1 VNGPKDLR
9 DWIAQLRSAGELV
22 EIRSEV
28 DPYLEITEIA
38 DRTLKGGGPA
48 LLFSNVKGSQQALL
62 INQFGTERRMLMA
75 LGVDSLDAIGAQI
88 GELLELRPPDGLKD
102 KLQALG
108 RLKSVAD
115 ARPKIVKKAVCQE
128 VVWPEPN
135 LDLLPIQYQWPD
147 DGGPFITLANV
158 ITKDPVTGGRN
169 VGMYRLQKH
178 AKNELGLHWQ
188 MHKDAAADA
197 RDGEGRMEVALAL
210 GTDPITT
217 YSGSMPL
224 PKHIDE
230 YMVAGWLRDE
240 PIELVQCKTVDL
252 QVPANAEI
260 IIEGYC
266 IRGET
271 KPEGPFGDHTGY
283 YTPVDDFPVMHITA
297 MTSRRNPI
305 YPSIVVGP
313 PPCEDL
319 WLAKAT
325 ERIFLPAVRVTL
337 PEVVDYDLP
346 FAGTFHNCAI
356 FSIKKRFPGHA
367 QKVMHAIWGTGLL
380 SLTKAVIIVDEW
392 VNVHDYNEVVWQMGA
407 NIDPGHD
414 ILLSYGPLDQ
424 LDHAARLKALGGK
437 IGFDATAKLEG
448 EGYTRGPWPE
458 VNRIP
463 DDVKAQVDARW
474 AELGIPLPGFSGAFR
489 RSGAAAS
496 GSGEGML
503 AKLRG
508 AKGQPG

>member
-1 VNGPKDLR
+1 MNGPRDLR
-9 DWIAQLRSAGELV
+9 AWIAELRKAGELV
-22 EIRSEV
+22 EVTQEV

-38 DRTLKGGGPA
+38 DRAMKGGGPA
-48 LLFSNVKGSQQALL
+48 LLFSNVKGSQVPLL

-75 LGVDSLDAIGAQI
+75 LGADSLDAIGDAI
-88 GELLELRPPDGLKD
+88 GELLELKPPDGLVD
-102 KLQALG
+102 KVRALG

-115 ARPKIVKKAVCQE
+115 ARPKLVKSAPCQE
-128 VVWPEPN
+128 VVWPEPD
-135 LDLLPIQYQWPD
+135 LDLLPIQFCWPD
-147 DGGPFITLANV
+147 DGGPFMTLANI

-178 AKNELGLHWQ
+178 SKRELGLHWQ
-188 MHKDAAADA
+188 MHKDAAADWTEGA
-197 RDGEGRMEVALAL
+197 GRMEVAIAL

-230 YMVAGWLRDE
+230 YMVAGWLRDD
-240 PIELVQCKTVDL
+240 PIELVQCTTIDL

-266 IRGET
+266 ERGELR
-271 KPEGPFGDHTGY
+271 PEGPFGDHTGY
-283 YTPVDDFPVMHITA
+283 YTPVDDFPVLHVTA
-297 MTSRRNPI
+297 ITSRRDPI

-346 FAGTFHNCAI
+346 YAGTFHNCAI
-356 FSIKKRFPGHA
+356 FSIRKRFPGHA
-367 QKVMHAIWGTGLL
+367 LKVMHAIWGTGLL

-392 VNVHDYNEVVWQMGA
+392 VDPHDYNQVVWQMGA
-407 NIDPGHD
+407 NIDPAED
-414 ILLSYGPLDQ
+414 ILISRGPLDQ
-424 LDHAARLKALGGK
+424 LDHAARIKALGGK
-437 IGFDATAKLEG
+437 IGFDATAKWEG
-448 EGYTRGPWPE
+448 EGYTRDWPE

-463 DDVKAQVDARW
+463 AEVKAQVDERW
-474 AELGIPLPGFSGAFR
+474 ASLGIPLPGFDGTFR
-489 RSGAAAS
+489 RASEAAPA
-496 GSGEGML
+496 GSKGML
-503 AKLRG
+503 DRLRG
-508 AKGQPG
+508 R